1 MIKDS
6 SLQERMTAHLP
17 EDAFLEQFMGAMAL
31 DSALRNGLIDALRN
45 GQSMPQSRSADILS
59 TLLES
64 NGVLAGGRL
73 TDAFTKVMDHRRS
86 ILEQKLRFLRLAA
99 RDVTNG
105 LDDLLGDLPAFMA
118 RSETFALFRYDKA
131 MQTDPAAL
139 DATRP
144 WVDYVTALSEAEAPA
159 LVPHLP
165 LQGARRLLEVGG
177 NTGVMARAALE
188 MHPEMSAAILDLPAV
203 CAIGEE
209 IGAHPRLSFEPGDGR
224 TPDWPLVDGA
234 RPDVILFKSVLHDWP
249 QDQAMLMLAHA
260 INHVATSGRVII
272 CERGAF
278 QGGPMPFWMTAN
290 LVFAPFYRPASEY
303 HAALRAKGLSDV
315 VQKDVALDMTFHI
328 VSGRK
333 P

>member
-1 MIKDS
+1 MNQDS
-6 SLQERMTAHLP
+6 SLQEQTAAHLH
-17 EDAFLEQFMGAMAL
+17 EDAFLEQFIGAMAL
-31 DSALRNGLIDALRN
+31 ESALRNGLIDALRERRP
-45 GQSMPQSRSADILS
+45 MPTSRSADILS
-59 TLLES
+59 AMLEA
-64 NGVLAGGRL
+64 NGVLAQGRL
-73 TDAFTKVMDHRRS
+73 TASFAKVLDQRRP
-86 ILEQKLRFLRLAA
+86 ILEQKLKFLRLAA

-165 LQGARRLLEVGG
+165 LAGASRLLEVGG

-188 MHPEMSAAILDLPAV
+188 MHPDLSATILDLPAV
-203 CAIGEE
+203 CALGEE
-209 IGAHPRLSFEPGDGR
+209 IGAHPRLTFTPGDAREPG
-224 TPDWPLVDGA
+224 WPLVAGA
-234 RPDVILFKSVLHDWP
+234 RPDVIMFKSVLHDWP
-249 QDQAMLMLAHA
+249 QDQAMTMLAHA
-260 INHVATSGRVII
+260 IDHLAPKGRIII

-278 QGGPMPFWMTAN
+278 RGGPMPFWMTAN
-290 LVFAPFYRPASEY
+290 LVFAPFYRPESDY
-303 HAALRAKGLSDV
+303 RAALAARGMSDV
-315 VQKDVALDMTFHI
+315 SQTEVALDMTFHI